1 MAGILFTGTARN
13 EIKEE
18 FYAKIDANEGWTIQP
33 NWTSMEELLNEQYGP
48 SSSLAAPAMGFYTG
62 NVAVCAVRFP
72 DSFELEILRK
82 DYDKEEPLSS
92 EPDVGD
98 VY

>member
-1 MAGILFTGTARN
+1 MADNKLAAVLDSLGGV
-13 EIKEE
+13 EE
-18 FYAKIDANEGWTIQP
+18 STQPFYVRPQWS
-33 NWTSMEELLNEQYGP
+33 SMEELLNEQYGP

-62 NVAVCAVRFP
+62 NVAVRAVRFP

-82 DYDKEEPLSS
+82 DYDKEEPPSS